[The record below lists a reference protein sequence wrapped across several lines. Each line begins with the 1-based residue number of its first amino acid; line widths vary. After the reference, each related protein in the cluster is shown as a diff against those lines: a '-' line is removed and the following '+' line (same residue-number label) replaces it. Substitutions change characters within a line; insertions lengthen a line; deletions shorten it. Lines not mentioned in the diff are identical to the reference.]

1 MKENVKSLIE
11 KIATANSIAVI
22 AHKNPDADALCSV
35 LAMRQLI
42 KLNFNK
48 DCVCVYDG
56 NIPENLEMVPLRPLL
71 KYYEH
76 TDLSVAYDLVI
87 LLDYGTVKNIGG
99 PQVIIDNAKFVA
111 EIDHH
116 KNDNKL
122 GALCIDNENA
132 VATGEVLFDI
142 LTEANWKKDNFISDL
157 IALAILTD
165 SGNFKFARN
174 GNALRIMAQLVDGG
188 VNIGKLLASLNNKP
202 PKAVQTEARVASEAE
217 FFYHK
222 RLVLA
227 TMSTRDY
234 RHIDGRGEIVLG
246 LLNQIKGVEYI
257 VLLKQQKQD
266 QIGVSLRSKTQPV
279 NQIAEALGGGG
290 HMFAS
295 GAVVR
300 DSLEN
305 VRAKVLELF
314 KGI

>member
-1 MKENVKSLIE
+1 MHNNVKTLIE
-11 KIATANSIAVI
+11 KIVAAESIAVI

-35 LAMRQLI
+35 LAMRQII
-42 KLNFNK
+42 KINFAK

-56 NIPENLEMVPLRPLL
+56 NIPENLSNVPLRPLA

-76 TDLSVAYDLVI
+76 TDLSKSYDLVI
-87 LLDYGTVKNIGG
+87 LLDYGTRKNIGG

-116 KNDNKL
+116 KNDDKL
-122 GALCIDNENA
+122 GTLCIDDENA
-132 VATGEVLFDI
+132 VATGELLYNLAQDAGLKI
-142 LTEANWKKDNFISDL
+142 DGFISDL

-165 SGNFKFARN
+165 SGNFKFVRN

-188 VNIGKLLASLNNKP
+188 VSIGKLAASLNNKP
-202 PKAVQTEARVASEAE
+202 HKAVQTEARVASEAE

-227 TMSTRDY
+227 TISTRDY

-266 QIGVSLRSKTQPV
+266 QIGVSLRSKTKPV
-279 NQIAEALGGGG
+279 NEIAEALGGGG
-290 HMFAS
+290 HAFAS

-305 VRAKVLELF
+305 VRAKILELF
-314 KGI
+314 KGM

>member
-1 MKENVKSLIE
+1 MDKNIKSLIE
-11 KIATANSIAVI
+11 KIKSADSIAI
-22 AHKNPDADALCSV
+22 MAHKNPDADALCSV
-35 LAMRQLI
+35 LAMRQII
-42 KLNFNK
+42 KINFGK

-56 NIPENLEMVPLRPLL
+56 NIPENLEMVPLRPLA

-76 TDLSVAYDLVI
+76 TDLSKSYDLVI
-87 LLDYGTVKNIGG
+87 LLDYGTVRNIGG
-99 PQVIIDNAKFVA
+99 PQVIIDKAKFVA

-122 GALCIDNENA
+122 GMLCVDNENA
-132 VATGEVLFDI
+132 VATGEILFDI
-142 LTEANWKKDNFISDL
+142 IASANLKRDSFISDL

-165 SGNFKFARN
+165 SGNFKFARS
-174 GNALRIMAQLVDGG
+174 GNPLRIMAKLVDDG
-188 VNIGKLLASLNNKP
+188 VSIGKLMASLNNKP
-202 PKAVQTEARVASEAE
+202 HKAVQTEARVASEAE

-227 TMSTRDY
+227 TISTRDY

-266 QIGVSLRSKTQPV
+266 QIGVSLRSKTNPV
-279 NQIAEALGGGG
+279 NQIAETLGGGG

-295 GAVVR
+295 GAVVH

-314 KGI
+314 KGL